1 MVNYNPEQY
10 NWINSEGTDPDSQN
24 PDLSKYPLPSPD
36 RDSFNPDVP
45 RDIDFLNETISGYL
59 VQLKADLGP
68 DGQDTTYEF
77 VLEDGKLRLKSSDG
91 VEYDVE
97 ITAGDSGKLIVTTDD
112 DNNTIELDVDL
123 SDYYTK
129 DEVDDLTPTL
139 PENIAYTDERNQFVK
154 GQDFVV
160 TGGEIIN
167 VKKVDDDGNLLGEK
181 LQIWAD
187 GKITQEDILP
197 NTQDKEFVNRKNL
210 TDAIDAISTPDNIV
224 NLDDD
229 GTRDVPP
236 TDRIVMYVGSGEPSN
251 WATINEAMIGAL
263 FTSSSGEGLWIKEAA
278 DADGWVRA
286 DDTEYTE
293 HLKGGEANQILAKA
307 SEEEGHYIWKNFTLP
322 DGQEPYPGISDED
335 GNEIQIRSDGLFVPE
350 VVIPEI
356 PEVNDDDYAKLK
368 GGNEFTG
375 YQHMKDGGQFD
386 AHVDLTS
393 ANFWGNVEYNGW
405 ITDDKHI
412 VTKEYLEQTI
422 TEKVAA
428 VYDSGWQTI
437 NGQKFRR
444 VNYTVFG
451 QGTISTPDVADLTD
465 TEFVPT
471 HPISVSAHYDADKTI
486 SNPVYSD
493 GPLLKVNSQNGEDV
507 VWSGSWSTN
516 AEIPNLPDTGADTAK
531 ITNLADDPTETSVT
545 LTWDVE

>member
-1 MVNYNPEQY
+1 MADKTSGEY
-10 NWINSEGTDPDSQN
+10 NWINSEGKDPDSLN
-24 PDLSKYPLPSPD
+24 PDLTKYPLPSPN
-36 RDSFNPDVP
+36 RKTFNPDVP
-45 RDIDFLNETISGYL
+45 RDIDFLNEKISGYL
-59 VQLKADLGP
+59 VQLKTKIDTDLGP
-68 DGQDTTYEF
+68 DGDTDTTYEF
-77 VLEDGKLRLKSSDG
+77 VVEDGKLRLKGSDG
-91 VEYDVE
+91 TESDVE
-97 ITAGDSGKLIVTTDD
+97 ITAGDSGKLTVTIDD

-129 DEVDDLTPTL
+129 GEVDALIPDEVNLDNYYTKDETYNKQEVDALIPEIPEIPEL
-139 PENIAYTDERNQFVK
+139 PDNIAYTDKRNQFTK

-167 VKKVDDDGNLLGEK
+167 VKKNGDEK
-181 LQIWAD
+181 LAIWAD
-187 GKITQEDILP
+187 GKITQKDILANINP
-197 NTQDKEFVNRKNL
+197 EEFVNRQNL

-224 NLDDD
+224 NLDEG

-236 TDRIVMYVGSGEPSN
+236 TDRIVMYVGAGDPSN
-251 WATINEAMIGAL
+251 WATINEAKVGAL

-293 HLKGGEANQILAKA
+293 HLKGGETNQVLAKA
-307 SEEEGHYIWKNFTLP
+307 SEDEGHYVWKSFTLP

-335 GNEIQIRSDGLFVPE
+335 GNEIQVRSDGLFVPE

-356 PEVNDDDYAKLK
+356 PELPDGIATEEYVDNAIDAI
-368 GGNEFTG
+368 EFP
-375 YQHMKDGGQFD
+375 
-386 AHVDLTS
+386 
-393 ANFWGNVEYNGW
+393 
-405 ITDDKHI
+405 
-412 VTKEYLEQTI
+412 
-422 TEKVAA
+422 VAA

-471 HPISVSAHYDADKTI
+471 HPISISAHYDADKTI

-516 AEIPNLPDTGADTAK
+516 AEVPGLPDNGGSSATV
-531 ITNLADDPTETSVT
+531 TNLVADPTETSVT